1 MDRRTFLASVTGGL
15 LAAPLAA
22 KAQGERTV
30 PKIGV
35 INFNAPVHAPRF
47 ESAFWGRMRE
57 LGWVEGQ
64 SLAVELR
71 GAGGDWG
78 RLPSLAAELVQR
90 KVNVIVMD
98 NGTAARRVQ
107 EGDRTVPICVAGGD
121 LQAAGVVA
129 NLAKPEG
136 NVTGVQLF
144 QASLAGKRLALLKE
158 AVPGLTRVGIL
169 FERRGGLNDAVL
181 RATEDAAR
189 TMGLKLYVV
198 EAPAPDDFNRAFS
211 ALTKVGAPA
220 LLVVNNA
227 NTVIH
232 QNQVLG
238 LAAKSRLAALY
249 EYRDWTEAGGL
260 MSYGPVI
267 SEMWRQLAE
276 CADKILKG
284 AKPADVP
291 VQQPSKFDLVINLK
305 TAKAL
310 GLTIPQA
317 LLQRADQVIE

>member
-1 MDRRTFLASVTGGL
+1 MDRRTFLGTVAGSL
-15 LAAPLAA
+15 LAAPVA
-22 KAQGERTV
+22 AQGRGT
-30 PKIGV
+30 IGV
-35 INFNAPVHAPRF
+35 INFNAPVRAPGF
-47 ESAFWGRMRE
+47 DSAFWGRMRE

-64 SLAVELR
+64 NLAVELR
-71 GAGGDWG
+71 GAGGDWS

-98 NGTAARRVQ
+98 NGTAARHVQ

-136 NVTGVQLF
+136 NATGVQLF

-189 TMGLKLYVV
+189 TMGLKLHAV

-227 NTVIH
+227 NTLIH

-284 AKPADVP
+284 AKPGDVP

-310 GLTIPQA
+310 GLTIPPS